1 MQNSVTVSHTVR
13 VPAVNGLRKF
23 VARWYSVPSGDGAW
37 LNTRNT
43 HVLHLSYHAEFG
55 CRSNHMGI
63 SKGPPFWGRRG
74 ALGLAPLEWRGVSYP
89 LETGPSPQ
97 CHHGKFGRSVG
108 VSRGSQNLR
117 ALGPAP

>member
-23 VARWYSVPSGDGAW
+23 LARWYSVPSGDSAW

-55 CRSNHMGI
+55 CRSNHMGV
-63 SKGPPFWGRRG
+63 SKGPPFWGEAGGARSRSLRMERRV
-74 ALGLAPLEWRGVSYP
+74 LPPRNRPLPTVSP
-89 LETGPSPQ
+89 RQIWSL
-97 CHHGKFGRSVG
+97 CGR
-108 VSRGSQNLR
+108 Q
-117 ALGPAP
+117 